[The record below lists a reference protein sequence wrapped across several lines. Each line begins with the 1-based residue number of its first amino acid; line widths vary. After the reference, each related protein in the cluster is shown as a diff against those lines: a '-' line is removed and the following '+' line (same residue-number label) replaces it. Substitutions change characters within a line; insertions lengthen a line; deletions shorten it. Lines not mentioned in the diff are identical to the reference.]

1 MAVRTPV
8 YYDNGNIRE
17 ISAAQKQTILD
28 ECAYQYGTAPSVTL
42 SRVANSGNL
51 GTQTDT
57 RLQAGAYSNSSSSFP
72 SQGTTADPTTVSV
85 NYSCI
90 NLNTTGSLSNEADT
104 SNIKFPIYYD
114 GGNFKAMTQT
124 DMMDTFILPAID
136 QITNG
141 STTYQNGGAYF
152 LSASNNVSGA
162 SLVHASPVFVDTRAD
177 TSLYT
182 ASGIQ
187 ETLDQP
193 QTVTSYYLHKQN
205 GNAQSYPEMLTVR
218 SDNDLQQISN
228 ATFSGYLK
236 TMMRYTAVNTV
247 GSKITYNING
257 TGNTIGT
264 AIANTVL
271 NGSTY
276 TTNQVGDDYR
286 AQEFPGGA
294 VTTGTT
300 WYLKITQE

>member
-1 MAVRTPV
+1 MAVRTPL

-42 SRVANSGNL
+42 SRVSSGGNL

-57 RLQAGAYSNSSSSFP
+57 RLQAGSYSSNSTSFP
-72 SQGTTADPTTVSV
+72 GSGTTANPTTVSV
-85 NYSCI
+85 NYACI

-104 SNIKFPIYYD
+104 NNIKFPIYYD

-124 DMMDTFILPAID
+124 DMMDTFIFPAID
-136 QITNG
+136 QITTG
-141 STTYQNGGAYF
+141 STTYQQGGAYF
-152 LSASNNVSGA
+152 LATSNSVSGA
-162 SLVHASPVFVDTRAD
+162 TLVDGNPVFIDTRAN
-177 TSLYT
+177 TGAYT
-182 ASGIQ
+182 AAGIP
-187 ETLDQP
+187 EALDQP
-193 QTVTSYYLHKQN
+193 FTVTSFYIHKQN

-228 ATFSGYLK
+228 SSFSAYLK
-236 TMMRYTAVNTV
+236 TMMRYAAVNST
-247 GSKITYNING
+247 SSRITYNING

-286 AQEFPGGA
+286 AQEFPGGS

-300 WYLKITQE
+300 WYLKITQY